1 MFHQNK
7 FIFMKKIIAVSLLSL
22 FLCMVSCNKKN
33 NTTTENK
40 PIIIDSIPT
49 FSTTPKDYQINSKTT
64 CYLQIHIDKS
74 YKDSTMISINENG
87 GKITGKIFNRYFG
100 SDIKESDQKGNNIIV
115 ANLSGIKV
123 GDTLK
128 VIQTLIS
135 NDESSKNQGFYLQ
148 KNGYLYPASGTLV
161 NKNGIDM
168 LDKKTIKFELQGYK
182 MIDCKMASKN
192 LK

>member
-1 MFHQNK
+1 
-7 FIFMKKIIAVSLLSL
+7 MKKIIAVSLLSL

-74 YKDSTMISINENG
+74 YKDSTMISINENA

-100 SDIKESDQKGNNIIV
+100 SDKKGNSIIMGS
-115 ANLSGIKV
+115 LSGIKI

-128 VIQTLIS
+128 VIQTFTS
-135 NDESSKNQGFYLQ
+135 NGENSKNQGFYLQ